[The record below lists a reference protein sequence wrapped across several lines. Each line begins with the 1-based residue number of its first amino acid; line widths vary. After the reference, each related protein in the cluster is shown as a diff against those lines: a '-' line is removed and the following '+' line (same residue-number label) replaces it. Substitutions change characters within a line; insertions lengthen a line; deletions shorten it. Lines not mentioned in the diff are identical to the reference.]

1 MNYIIL
7 FIMLSL
13 FIIYIYWSKREL
25 KNYHEVLLS
34 MVRTMDRI
42 NVELKRVNLSTE
54 CFIAEMVKFK
64 KSKEYKEW
72 KQNN

>member
-1 MNYIIL
+1 MNYIIP

-25 KNYHEVLLS
+25 RIYHEVLLS

-42 NVELKRVNLSTE
+42 NVELKRVNISTE
-54 CFIAEMVKFK
+54 CFVAEMVKFK
-64 KSKEYKEW
+64 KLKEYKEW